1 MTNDQALILSLKI
14 KTSSHSGAFRK
25 IDPDDAIDF
34 LHVMISKEQ
43 VYKCRDYLGRRGTN
57 VVQRDIFFELGLEC
71 APLEI
76 DDIIDITSREKMCEW
91 TYRVCDFFNMNREMV
106 ALSFSFLD
114 RFLDRCTCDR
124 AVFKLA
130 SMTTL
135 FMATKVFNAK
145 QISLSSLSEL
155 SRGEFEMSHLAEMER
170 IILQALDWRLNPPT
184 IQSFIGYLL
193 ALLPLDDARLARWI
207 SMRAIFL
214 AELCCFDYCLV
225 TQDRSLIAVSCIL
238 NALDGMDDD
247 DVDVSRDLRRDFLE
261 TIRSKLSLEFEGE
274 EMETSQ
280 GRLLYLYNCS
290 AQVKEDKILP
300 LRVSKERLV
309 KQISQNNLSPVSVSY
324 GSDLG
329 AEKDASRL
337 LGHAHESKDRH
348 RLERGS
354 VIIIL

>member
-91 TYRVCDFFNMNREMV
+91 TYRVCDFFNMNREIV

-124 AVFKLA
+124 TVFKLA

-207 SMRAIFL
+207 SI
-214 AELCCFDYCLV
+214 
-225 TQDRSLIAVSCIL
+225 IAVSCIL